1 VPDRLASL
9 AVRDGKSRGRSDR
22 ITSLVKQAVNGTAD
36 PPPPTTAAGWRLF
49 ALLIA
54 ISSVGPLSV
63 NIIVPAIPGLALAF
77 AADPAIVQ
85 LTVSLYFG
93 GLGLAQLPLGSLSDR
108 FGRRP
113 VLLGGFA
120 VTVLTSFAAAAAT
133 NVTALVVARTAQALG
148 AATGIVI
155 GRAIIRDL
163 YARDRAASMLGW
175 VTMSVVAVPM
185 FGPLIGGLLEE
196 AWGWRAIFLFI
207 GITSLLTL
215 LWAAIALPETR
226 APSAAGVHS
235 ARRLGKESRELLL
248 TPAFAGFV
256 LCSAMISGPF
266 YTVMGGSA
274 QIVITLMGRS
284 ATELGLWLVF
294 ASVGYMA
301 GNFLAGS
308 LSIRYGGSAMLWWGL
323 FLELAGTLAS
333 ALAVSAI
340 PQVGPAAIFVPLFV
354 VYVGNGMALPN
365 AIAGAISVRPEAI
378 GTASGVTGCVQM
390 GWGAVISQLIAYP
403 VADASSAAPFA
414 WIMFAQALAGV
425 LFFWVLVRPKHP

>member
-1 VPDRLASL
+1 
-9 AVRDGKSRGRSDR
+9 
-22 ITSLVKQAVNGTAD
+22 VKQAVNGTAD
-36 PPPPTTAAGWRLF
+36 PRPPTTAAGWRLF

-54 ISSVGPLSV
+54 LSSVGPLSI

-207 GITSLLTL
+207 GTTSLLTL
-215 LWAAIALPETR
+215 LWATIALP
-226 APSAAGVHS
+226 
-235 ARRLGKESRELLL
+235 
-248 TPAFAGFV
+248 
-256 LCSAMISGPF
+256 
-266 YTVMGGSA
+266 
-274 QIVITLMGRS
+274 
-284 ATELGLWLVF
+284 
-294 ASVGYMA
+294 
-301 GNFLAGS
+301 
-308 LSIRYGGSAMLWWGL
+308 
-323 FLELAGTLAS
+323 
-333 ALAVSAI
+333 
-340 PQVGPAAIFVPLFV
+340 
-354 VYVGNGMALPN
+354 
-365 AIAGAISVRPEAI
+365 
-378 GTASGVTGCVQM
+378 
-390 GWGAVISQLIAYP
+390 
-403 VADASSAAPFA
+403 
-414 WIMFAQALAGV
+414 
-425 LFFWVLVRPKHP
+425 